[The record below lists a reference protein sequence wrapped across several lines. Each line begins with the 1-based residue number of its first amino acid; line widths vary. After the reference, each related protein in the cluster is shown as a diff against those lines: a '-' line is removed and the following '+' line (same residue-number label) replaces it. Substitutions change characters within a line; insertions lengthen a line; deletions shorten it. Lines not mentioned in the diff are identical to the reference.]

1 MNKSGI
7 ILLISAIVIAV
18 AFTVLNTYWL
28 SYKGLQLTQKIKK
41 IDYYLSDFTLLAT
54 QPDGKMRYHVSAQHL
69 VHQQTTG
76 ASEIFQPIFKA
87 QDENDE
93 LITLKAN
100 KAEQITKNGVIK
112 LNGEVIVF
120 KESSE
125 KTKGFNLATENLS
138 YNPLQRS
145 ISTDAK
151 VTLESGANN
160 LQGVGLSGKLD
171 EQELRIHS
179 NVHARFTPSSTTP
192 TTTILTIPSSSTNTP
207 TAPSTATIPAN

>member
-7 ILLISAIVIAV
+7 ILLIGAIIIAI

-28 SYKGLQLTQKIKK
+28 SFKGLQLTQKIKK

-54 QPDGKMRYHVSAQHL
+54 QPDGKMRYHVQAQHL

-76 ASEIFQPIFKA
+76 ASEIFQPTFKA
-87 QDENDE
+87 QDENEE

-100 KAEQITKNGVIK
+100 KAEQLTKNGEIK
-112 LNGEVIVF
+112 LKGDVIVF
-120 KESSE
+120 KDTTE
-125 KTKGFNLATENLS
+125 KTKGFNLATEDLT

-145 ISTDAK
+145 IATDAK
-151 VTLESGANN
+151 ITLESGANH
-160 LQGVGLSGKLD
+160 LQGIGLSGKLD

-179 NVHARFTPSSTTP
+179 NVHAKFMPSFTNPSSTNP
-192 TTTILTIPSSSTNTP
+192 SSTNTSTFP
-207 TAPSTATIPAN
+207 SATPSTATIPAN